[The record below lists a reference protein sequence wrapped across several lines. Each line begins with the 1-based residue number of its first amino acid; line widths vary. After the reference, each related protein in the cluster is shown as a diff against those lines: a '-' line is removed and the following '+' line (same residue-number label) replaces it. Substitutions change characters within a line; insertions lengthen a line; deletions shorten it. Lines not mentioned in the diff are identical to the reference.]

1 MPFATLAMSHLY
13 FFFLAQRHIFSK
25 ELHMAA
31 VLLVSPP
38 AQIRRQGGNNCGLGY
53 FWLREDPY

>member
-1 MPFATLAMSHLY
+1 
-13 FFFLAQRHIFSK
+13 
-25 ELHMAA
+25 MAA